1 MVNQLELEQF
11 LFQIK
16 EKIKVFGI
24 VFRPRDKNLDSLA
37 ELEISAADRVVFI
50 SKLSVTDYYA
60 GPKKDVVNSNRPD
73 YYEFGLTIK
82 RKEVYI
88 KLSLG
93 QTNKPVDCMSFHIAE
108 RAINYPLKN
117 IDR

>member
-11 LFQIK
+11 LIQLK

-37 ELEISAADRVVFI
+37 ELDIRAADRETYI
-50 SKLSVTDYYA
+50 MQLSIEHYYA
-60 GPKKDVVNSNRPD
+60 GPKKDVVTPEKPD

-82 RKEVYI
+82 KREVYI

-93 QTNKPVDCMSFHIAE
+93 LKNKPVDCMSFHIAE
-108 RAINYPLKN
+108 RPIHYRLKKQEL
-117 IDR
+117 